1 MYGVARGATAGCVN
15 PSAQN
20 VESALGSAR
29 GGIKGLPTP
38 FLRWLLTLPH
48 PTAHPE
54 CGWAAG
60 PSVCWFCC
68 SPAPR
73 WGSSTQGPGTRRT
86 SGYLLICG
94 RPCRAPPGQSSP
106 TSPPS
111 PAMPT
116 SGSGSRSKW
125 WGECQEWWRQ
135 CVTPWGVGGELQF
148 PSQLSSN
155 AWVFS
160 ASRGGAVGGGRG
172 Y

>member
-60 PSVCWFCC
+60 PSV
-68 SPAPR
+68 
-73 WGSSTQGPGTRRT
+73 
-86 SGYLLICG
+86 
-94 RPCRAPPGQSSP
+94 
-106 TSPPS
+106 
-111 PAMPT
+111 
-116 SGSGSRSKW
+116 
-125 WGECQEWWRQ
+125 
-135 CVTPWGVGGELQF
+135 
-148 PSQLSSN
+148 
-155 AWVFS
+155 
-160 ASRGGAVGGGRG
+160 
-172 Y
+172 